1 MSAVVTLVGNPK
13 PGSRTLT
20 AAGTLADALA
30 EMFDGAR
37 RTVIDRRSDEIEQM
51 HRDGLLA
58 PWRLSEAA
66 AQAAADV
73 KVADLL
79 VIATP
84 TYKASFTGLLK
95 LFLDVLPAGSLA
107 WTVVV
112 PMTVSGGPAHRS
124 PAAPPGGAPAQS
136 SPVQHRLGPHL
147 ERPEN
152 TPDELRDNLRNGHSP
167 HASSPPHPG
176 RRTHPGPGRR
186 PGPAADNACRDPH
199 PTS

>member
-30 EMFDGAR
+30 ETFDGAR
-37 RTVIDRRSDEIEQM
+37 RTVIDLADIA
-51 HRDGLLA
+51 DGLLA
-58 PWRLSEAA
+58 PWRLSDPA

-95 LFLDVLPAGSLA
+95 LFFDVLPAGSLA
-107 WTVVV
+107 STVVV
-112 PMTVSGGPAHRS
+112 PLTVSGAPAHRHLADLQLRPVLS
-124 PAAPPGGAPAQS
+124 ELGAVVPAPTLLLGESELPELPDLVRDYVSRHGPVIAAAVGAVQGSRQPA
-136 SPVQHRLGPHL
+136 
-147 ERPEN
+147 
-152 TPDELRDNLRNGHSP
+152 
-167 HASSPPHPG
+167 
-176 RRTHPGPGRR
+176 
-186 PGPAADNACRDPH
+186 
-199 PTS
+199 

>member
-20 AAGTLADALA
+20 AASTLADALA
-30 EMFDGAR
+30 ETFDGAR

-84 TYKASFTGLLK
+84 TYWASFTGLLK

-107 WTVVV
+107 STVVV
-112 PMTVSGGPAHRS
+112 PLTVSGGPAHRS
-124 PAAPPGGAPAQS
+124 PAAPPGGACPNPAQS
-136 SPVQHRLGPHL
+136 NTDLARPLSGP
-147 ERPEN
+147 R
-152 TPDELRDNLRNGHSP
+152 TRQMSLRDNLRNG
-167 HASSPPHPG
+167 ALQ
-176 RRTHPGPGRR
+176 
-186 PGPAADNACRDPH
+186 GPAL
-199 PTS
+199 